1 MTTHASTSVLESLNR
16 HARRRE
22 KVFGDGKPKPM
33 SRNLKLRVT
42 ALARVLMRPIASG
55 KHYGEITA
63 KHFAVLQ
70 ALLWGF
76 HNAATGLCFPSYEA
90 IAEKAGCA
98 RSTVAEAI
106 KALEDAGILTWVHRI
121 KRVHERVINLFG
133 EGVHGQRS
141 RVLRTSNGYQF
152 TEPPDV
158 KSSKSENKS
167 GTAGQGSFSSL
178 ATLVSAPKPVDSDLE
193 AALLRLGSAIRTGAS
208 RA

>member
-33 SRNLKLRVT
+33 SRNIKLRVT

-70 ALLWGF
+70 ALLWSF
-76 HNAATGLCFPSYEA
+76 HNAASGLCFPSYEA

-106 KALEDAGILTWVHRI
+106 KALEKAGLLTWFHRI
-121 KRVHERVINLFG
+121 WRRYERVVNLFG

-141 RVLRTSNGYQF
+141 RVFRTSNGYQF
-152 TEPPDV
+152 IEPPDV
-158 KSSKSENKS
+158 QSSKSENKP
-167 GTAGQGSFSSL
+167 GTTGQESFPSL
-178 ATLVSAPKPVDSDLE
+178 ATLVPAQKPVDSGLE

>member
-33 SRNLKLRVT
+33 SRNIKLRVT

-70 ALLWGF
+70 ALLWSF
-76 HNAATGLCFPSYEA
+76 HNAASGLCFPSYEA

-106 KALEDAGILTWVHRI
+106 KALEKAGLLTWVT
-121 KRVHERVINLFG
+121 G
-133 EGVHGQRS
+133 
-141 RVLRTSNGYQF
+141 
-152 TEPPDV
+152 
-158 KSSKSENKS
+158 SS
-167 GTAGQGSFSSL
+167 GSM
-178 ATLVSAPKPVDSDLE
+178 SA
-193 AALLRLGSAIRTGAS
+193 
-208 RA
+208 

>member
-1 MTTHASTSVLESLNR
+1 MRSGWNTISELSLVSKSLTHSAMNPLDLKGS
-16 HARRRE
+16 HAPATE
-22 KVFGDGKPKPM
+22 P
-33 SRNLKLRVT
+33 
-42 ALARVLMRPIASG
+42 G

-76 HNAATGLCFPSYEA
+76 HNAASGLCFPSYEA

-98 RSTVAEAI
+98 RSTVAEAV
-106 KALEDAGILTWVHRI
+106 KALEKAGLLTWVNRI

-141 RVLRTSNGYQF
+141 RIFRTSNGYQF
-152 TEPPDV
+152 IEPPDV
-158 KSSKSENKS
+158 QSSKSENRS
-167 GTAGQGSFSSL
+167 GTAGQESFLSL
-178 ATLVSAPKPVDSDLE
+178 ATPVPAPKPVDFPLE

>member
-33 SRNLKLRVT
+33 SRNIKLRVT
-42 ALARVLMRPIASG
+42 ALARVLMRSTEPG

-70 ALLWGF
+70 ALLWSF
-76 HNAATGLCFPSYEA
+76 HNAASGLCFPSYEA

-106 KALEDAGILTWVHRI
+106 KALEKAGLLTWVHRI
-121 KRVHERVINLFG
+121 WRRYERVINLFG

-141 RVLRTSNGYQF
+141 RIFRTSNGYQF
-152 TEPPDV
+152 IEPPDV
-158 KSSKSENKS
+158 QSSKSENKS
-167 GTAGQGSFSSL
+167 GTAGQESFPSL
-178 ATLVSAPKPVDSDLE
+178 ATLVPALKPVDSGLE
-193 AALLRLGSAIRTGAS
+193 AALLRLESAIRTGAS